1 MTSVLQAGKR
11 HFSDK
16 LSEDL
21 KCIEVPE
28 WKDDEGQPVKIYFK
42 SSMRLSQKSR
52 LLKHHSNNEYDKA
65 IACQLIFKCRDENG
79 KPLFTLG
86 QMDQIIDEL
95 DPDVCTRIVNEM
107 EAQLPSIDEIKG
119 N

>member
-1 MTSVLQAGKR
+1 MTNVLEVGKK
-11 HFSDK
+11 HFKEK
-16 LSEDL
+16 LSEEL

-28 WKDDEGQPVKIYFK
+28 WQDDEGKPLKIYFK
-42 SSMRLSQKSR
+42 SSLRLSQRSR
-52 LLKHHSNNEYDKA
+52 LLKHHSNNEYDKQ
-65 IACQLIFKCRDENG
+65 IACQLIFKCRDEKG

-107 EAQLPSIDEIKG
+107 EDQLPSIDEIKG